1 MWARLAGSA
10 VASGAV
16 TLAAINLI
24 QDKVKVSDTQGKKHN
39 CVANRKFDPHCGD
52 FKIFSGSAHPEL
64 ARNVAKNLGTA
75 LQPASIGKFNDG
87 EIGIKVGLFVL
98 FLVVFCRLRR

>member
-1 MWARLAGSA
+1 M
-10 VASGAV
+10 ASGAV
-16 TLAAINLI
+16 TLAAINLM
-24 QDKVKVSDTQGKKHN
+24 QEKTKVSETKAKKHN
-39 CVANRKFDPHCGD
+39 CVANRTFDPQCDD

-87 EIGIKVGLFVL
+87 EVGIKVGFIVL
-98 FLVVFCRLRR
+98 